1 VGETIKDVVVKI
13 RMEADADA
21 LRKAAESARSAARG
35 GTSGGRSG
43 SSMGVESDTPR
54 SDAVEKRQAEEAAK
68 AARLR
73 TRMIERASQIE
84 AQTRR
89 ERILGFVQEKKEEEQ
104 LDRARARRAAA
115 EQSAARQSLANQR
128 AEVERIGRLAEG
140 IGNVARAF
148 TYLGASASE
157 SLQAAVQ
164 GVMAVEAAIRGV
176 QGALQVGQAVREGVA
191 MARGAASGGG
201 ARGAVRGIA
210 GNVAGGVAGGA
221 AGSAAAGAAGM
232 FTLSAG
238 AAVAA
243 PVAGIAAVIG
253 GGFYSTHLE
262 RKAKEQQQLEMHMN
276 AIRDIRR
283 NPGIVANMSQVDP
296 EMRANIQRDRVARDL
311 MDFREANRRADNPGL
326 EMRMGIRG
334 ARIGELM
341 GRDAEFGGRQANRI
355 RGSEISQL
363 RGEQRGLRGGF
374 GGDAAVGRGADNL
387 DRQAQLQERILG
399 LMKAQLST
407 ARDLRS
413 AASERML
420 AAQAAV
426 QGEEER
432 RRGLKAF
439 VGGLDPGRKAVLGRL
454 NAKAAAGGE
463 LTREEE
469 MQLQEVGG
477 GQFDDFIARKRAGRV
492 GDKELAGLVGGFQR
506 QFGEQGEGG
515 AIGGPGDE
523 LARLREAAD
532 KAIQEQVK
540 AFEKAAKAQERE
552 AKEVEKFA
560 KLIENAA
567 ALREKMFADINRI
580 EAQAQARER
589 EKAQQP
595 RGFWN

>member
-1 VGETIKDVVVKI
+1 MGETIKDVVVKI
-13 RMEADADA
+13 RMEADAEA
-21 LRKAAESARSAARG
+21 LRKAADVARSASRG
-35 GTSGGRSG
+35 GSSG
-43 SSMGVESDTPR
+43 SRVGPSSGESDTPR
-54 SDAVEKRQAEEAAK
+54 SDAVEKRQAEEAVK
-68 AARLR
+68 AARLK

-89 ERILGFVQEKKEEEQ
+89 ERILGFVQERKEEEQ
-104 LDRARARRAAA
+104 LERTRARRAAA
-115 EQSAARQSLANQR
+115 EQTAARQSLANQR

-176 QGALQVGQAVREGVA
+176 QGALQIGQAVREGIGMA
-191 MARGAASGGG
+191 RMARGGAGG
-201 ARGAVRGIA
+201 AARGIA
-210 GNVAGGVAGGA
+210 GSVAGGAAGGA
-221 AGSAAAGAAGM
+221 AGSAVAGAAGM

-238 AAVAA
+238 AATAI
-243 PVAGIAAVIG
+243 PIAAGAALIG
-253 GGFYSTHLE
+253 GGFYSSHLE
-262 RKAKEQQQLEMHMN
+262 GQAKDQQQLEMHMT
-276 AIRDIRR
+276 ALRDRRR
-283 NPGIVANMSQVDP
+283 NPGIVANMAGVDP

-326 EMRMGIRG
+326 ELRQNIRG
-334 ARIGELM
+334 ARISELM
-341 GRDAEFGGRQANRI
+341 GRDSEFGGRQANRI
-355 RGSEISQL
+355 RGSEIQQL

-374 GGDAAVGRGADNL
+374 VGDNAVGRGADNL
-387 DRQAQLQERILG
+387 DRQAQLQDRILG

-477 GQFDDFIARKRAGRV
+477 GQFDDFIQRKRAARV
-492 GDKELAGLVGGFQR
+492 NDKDLAGLVGGFQR
-506 QFGEQGEGG
+506 KFGELGEGG
-515 AIGGPGDE
+515 AIGGANDE

-532 KAIQEQVK
+532 KAVQEQVK

-560 KLIENAA
+560 KLLENAA
-567 ALREKMFADINRI
+567 ALREKMFQDINRI
-580 EAQAQARER
+580 EAAAQARER

-595 RGFWN
+595 KGGFWN